1 MATHKFI
8 INYLLKFAHI
18 FNSVP
23 GIRKF
28 LIVFLILSS
37 TLGFSQLAN
46 YKTLYLYNFIKR
58 IEWPKHSKDGNFKV
72 YIIASDDGIYQ
83 SMKQIAETKKAGD
96 RTIDVIR
103 VYHPGEIGNA
113 DLVFIDYSNRRFIE
127 ETALR
132 IGAKPI
138 LLVADFKAAEGT
150 DINFIETSDGLDFL
164 IRPQHI
170 KEKGLKVSDML
181 IQLGKLE

>member
-1 MATHKFI
+1 ML
-8 INYLLKFAHI
+8 NFAHI

-58 IEWPKHSKDGNFKV
+58 IEWPNQTKESAFRLVILSENDE
-72 YIIASDDGIYQ
+72 IYN
-83 SMKQIAETKKAGD
+83 SMKAIAGTKKVGERA
-96 RTIDVIR
+96 IEVVR
-103 VYHPGEIGNA
+103 VSRPTEIFKA
-113 DLVFIDYSNRRFIE
+113 DLIFIDYSNRRYIE
-127 ETALR
+127 EIVLLAGNR
-132 IGAKPI
+132 PI
-138 LLVADFKAAEGT
+138 LLVADYKATEGT

-170 KEKGLKVSDML
+170 KGKGLKVSDML
-181 IQLGKLE
+181 IQLGKVE